1 MTVSMF
7 VMPKT
12 KSQSTAPILK
22 LDEDE
27 MTGSTQ
33 CKITLFT
40 R

>member
-7 VMPKT
+7 VMPKN

-27 MTGSTQ
+27 MPFSTES
-33 CKITLFT
+33 KITHFT
-40 R
+40 W

>member
-7 VMPKT
+7 VMPKN

-27 MTGSTQ
+27 MPLSTK
-33 CKITLFT
+33 CKITLFAW
-40 R
+40 